1 MVEVAP
7 SGDKYGLARQA
18 IPEPFGYDPRH
29 MVDAIRLARRQLG
42 LWMVTPAV
50 LSWAGLFGYQWAF
63 SLSYNGAMP
72 TVFNYFSGV
81 LGDGILIPAANVF
94 AYSLLRQ
101 MRPVIR
107 WQRLPLYAALGFI
120 TAYAAFIAAGWTRRR
135 QLVDAG
141 SLPVELC
148 RPDPLLR
155 AVGGGLVSLRG
166 ICRRDEQL
174 VNPAQ
179 RLGGLA
185 IVLDGV
191 VVDGPVR
198 AVSGDGRREVHAPLA
213 RVDGAY
219 VPK

>member
-120 TAYAAFIAAGWTRRR
+120 TAYAAFIAQAGLGAANWSMPAPYQWSSVGQIHFFVLWAEVSYLYVAFAVAMNNWSILRSDWVAWRSFWTAW
-135 QLVDAG
+135 LSMGLFAL
-141 SLPVELC
+141 SLAMDV
-148 RPDPLLR
+148 
-155 AVGGGLVSLRG
+155 
-166 ICRRDEQL
+166 
-174 VNPAQ
+174 
-179 RLGGLA
+179 
-185 IVLDGV
+185 
-191 VVDGPVR
+191 
-198 AVSGDGRREVHAPLA
+198 A
-213 RVDGAY
+213 RFTHL
-219 VPK
+219 